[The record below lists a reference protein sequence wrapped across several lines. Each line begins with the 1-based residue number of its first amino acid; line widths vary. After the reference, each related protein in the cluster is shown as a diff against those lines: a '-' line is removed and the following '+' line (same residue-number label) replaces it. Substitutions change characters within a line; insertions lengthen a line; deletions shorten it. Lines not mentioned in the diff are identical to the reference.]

1 MDLESVVQNEVRKR
15 KTNIIY
21 QCTYVE
27 TRKMVLMNLFAGE
40 REGHGH
46 REWTCG
52 HGGGKEGWD
61 ELGDED

>member
-46 REWTCG
+46 RVDMWTWW
-52 HGGGKEGWD
+52 GKRRVG
-61 ELGDED
+61 